1 MHAVYDSA
9 YVENEGMHQVVA
21 HTLISNIFQQCSKMP
36 IDLQLCV
43 QRVLVAR
50 LKSSLKRTAFDAW
63 RRDLA
68 RRKLVVGRLW
78 EHINYNGALVR
89 AVFRFWAKESSCPRC
104 GWSSEW

>member
-21 HTLISNIFQQCSKMP
+21 HTLIFNISQQCSKMP
-36 IDLQLCV
+36 IDLELCV
-43 QRVLVAR
+43 ERVLVAR
-50 LKSSLKRTAFDAW
+50 LKRTAFDAW

-89 AVFRFWAKESSCPRC
+89 AVFRFWAKESSSPRC